1 MATETVQP
9 LPPFPARTLEECN
22 KILTGTGMP
31 YETTEETIRGRKT
44 KVYKNAPP
52 NVRAVWLN
60 SVNVFGPK
68 EWIVYEDERYTY
80 AQGGERVNEIAS
92 MLFHRFGCRKGDRI
106 AICSRN
112 LPEFA
117 FLFEACQVLGC
128 VIVCVN
134 AWLSQEAFVHCA
146 TIATPRLLV
155 VDNDRL
161 KMTTQALDD
170 IRWSGATSAVLALR
184 VSNPPSGVLSFSA
197 ELEQHKQSGNVVKP
211 PMVDIKP
218 EDIAT
223 ILFTSGTTGLPK
235 GVIGTNRQYVSCL
248 INSTFSGARAIL
260 RRGENLPAPD
270 PNGPQKA
277 MLLATPLFHAI
288 GCHSSLGVVT
298 AIGGKLVILGKWD
311 LQKAVRLI
319 IDEKITSAGG
329 LPFVASEMVDSLLA
343 EKGGHQLDTVSYG
356 GSPSAGNLPK
366 RISEKLGKQVQPG
379 QGYGSTETSSLAT
392 GVIGEDYIN
401 RPTCAGLPTPIVE
414 LAIID
419 ENGKHLGRNQ
429 VGEVLMR
436 GGSITNGYL
445 RSPESTSKTFDQEGW
460 YHSGDLGYIDDEGYL
475 FISDR
480 AKDIIIRGGENI
492 ASVAVEDVIYKH
504 EAVSTVAVVSVP
516 HDKLGEEVAA
526 AVVLKPSHRNKSN
539 VTSDEIKQLVQ
550 KSLPKQMVPV
560 FVCFRDELERNGV
573 GKIDKRVART
583 VVREL
588 YAKSLEKGE
597 VKAKL

>member
-1 MATETVQP
+1 MATETVPP

-22 KILTGTGMP
+22 RILTGPGMP
-31 YETTEETIRGRKT
+31 YEVTEETIRGRKT
-44 KVYKNAPP
+44 RVYKNAPP
-52 NVRAVWLN
+52 NIRAVWLN
-60 SVNVFGPK
+60 SVNVFGSK
-68 EWIVYEDERYTY
+68 EWIIYENERYTY
-80 AQGGERVNEIAS
+80 AQGGERVAEIAS
-92 MLFHRFGCRKGDRI
+92 MLYHRFGCRKGDRI

-117 FLFEACQVLGC
+117 FLFEACHVLGC

-134 AWLSQEAFVHCA
+134 AWLSQEAFEHCA
-146 TIATPRLLV
+146 KIATPRLLV
-155 VDNDRL
+155 VDSDRL
-161 KMTTQALDD
+161 KMTTPALED
-170 IRWSGATSAVLALR
+170 IKWAGSTSAVLALR
-184 VSNPPSGVLSFSA
+184 VPNPPEGILSFSS
-197 ELEQHKQSGNVVKP
+197 ELEQHLQSGSVPKA

-218 EDIAT
+218 EDVAT

-260 RRGENLPAPD
+260 RRGEDLPAPD
-270 PNGPQKA
+270 PNAPQKA

-288 GCHSSLGVVT
+288 GCFSSLGVVT

-329 LPFVASEMVDSLLA
+329 LPFVASEMVDSLL
-343 EKGGHQLDTVSYG
+343 EKGGHSLDTVSYG

-392 GVIGEDYIN
+392 GVIGEDYIE
-401 RPTCAGLPTPIVE
+401 RPTCAGLPTPIIE
-414 LAIID
+414 LKIID
-419 ENGKHLGRNQ
+419 DDGKELGRNQ

-445 RSPESTSKTFDQEGW
+445 RSPEATRKTFDKDGW
-460 YHSGDLGYIDDEGYL
+460 YHSGDVGYVDDEGYL

-504 EAVSTVAVVSVP
+504 DGVSTVAVVSVP
-516 HDKLGEEVAA
+516 HEKLGEEVAA
-526 AVVLKPSHRNKSN
+526 AVVLKPSYRNK
-539 VTSDEIKQLVQ
+539 VTTDEIKSLVA

-560 FVCFRDELERNGV
+560 FVCFRNELERNGV
-573 GKIDKRVART
+573 GKIDKRIART

-588 YAKSLEKGE
+588 YEKSNGD